1 MKKFTR
7 NIEDFTCLNCG
18 RAVAG
23 NGYTNHCPECL
34 YSRHVDINPGDRASS
49 CGGAM
54 RPIGV
59 ETTGGTNIIIHKC
72 EKCGHVMRIRAND
85 NDNMIAIIKL
95 SADND
100 FVFGKK

>member
-1 MKKFTR
+1 
-7 NIEDFTCLNCG
+7 
-18 RAVAG
+18 
-23 NGYTNHCPECL
+23 
-34 YSRHVDINPGDRASS
+34 
-49 CGGAM
+49 M